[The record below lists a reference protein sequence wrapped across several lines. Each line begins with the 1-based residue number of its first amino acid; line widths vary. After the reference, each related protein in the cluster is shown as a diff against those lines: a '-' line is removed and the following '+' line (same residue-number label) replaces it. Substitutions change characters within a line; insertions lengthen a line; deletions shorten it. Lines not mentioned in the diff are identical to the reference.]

1 VLPVCNTAQPDRSRS
16 AIVSAISACSALCVE
31 CDRNV
36 ASSGFVQEAFMTVS
50 ERAVGAIRLLD
61 LDGQLTLG
69 ASAEGLR
76 DKVRSLLQQGHQQF
90 IVNLARVPYMDSSGL
105 GELVQTYATV
115 TKQGGALKLV
125 HLTTRLRDL
134 LVITKLATVFD
145 CYDTEAAALASFAVP
160 A

>member
-1 VLPVCNTAQPDRSRS
+1 LPVCNTAQPNRGGS
-16 AIVSAISACSALCVE
+16 AIVGDIGLIGRRVE
-31 CDRNV
+31 CKPQRRGV
-36 ASSGFVQEAFMTVS
+36 QSSVQEVFMTVS
-50 ERAVGAIRLLD
+50 ERAVGAITLLD
-61 LDGQLTLG
+61 LDGQLILG

-125 HLTTRLRDL
+125 QLTTRLRDL

-145 CYDTEAAALASFAVP
+145 CYDTEADALASFAVP